1 MGSGPWIKADVVKNH
16 DKAIKWPLIY
26 QLFLI
31 GRFSLPSLPV
41 LEPIAMTP
49 SCLPKLS
56 FLSIQIAAAFT
67 AVLATSP
74 LVHAQ
79 SLAQGAG
86 SNTSTIRIGGSST
99 VFPIMV
105 EAIRAFRE
113 AGNSTKI
120 ELKETGTSDG
130 FRRFC
135 AGQLEIA
142 NASRPIN
149 SKELKACSSKRINF
163 IELPIAFDALTI
175 VVHPSNTWAKQIS
188 TNELA
193 RLWGRQAEGKIDR
206 WNEVNLDW
214 PDRPIK
220 LCGPGKDSGTYDY
233 FNKAI
238 NGNAENTRRDYASS
252 EDDNV
257 IVRCVAQNPN
267 ALGYFGL
274 SYYKANQD
282 KLRALGIVTSSGTVI
297 PSVAS
302 VQSGRYQPFSRPL
315 FIYINDKA
323 LASRPDLQKFTTFTV
338 RNGLRFVGNAGD
350 IPLPASTY
358 QLVESKLYKRITGS
372 AFSGDLPVGLSIG
385 EALRRSFD
393 ANKQP
398 QFRSF

>member
-1 MGSGPWIKADVVKNH
+1 MASPI
-16 DKAIKWPLIY
+16 
-26 QLFLI
+26 
-31 GRFSLPSLPV
+31 LPKRPV
-41 LEPIAMTP
+41 L
-49 SCLPKLS
+49 
-56 FLSIQIAAAFT
+56 SISIVAVCG
-67 AVLATSP
+67 AVLTISP
-74 LVHAQ
+74 LAHAQ

-86 SNTSTIRIGGSST
+86 SKASTIRIGGSST
-99 VFPIMV
+99 VFPIIK

-113 AGNSTKI
+113 AGNSTPI

-135 AGQLEIA
+135 SGQLEIA

-149 SKELKACSSKRINF
+149 SKELKACSSNRIDF

-175 VVHPSNTWAKQIS
+175 VVHPSNTWANQIS
-188 TNELA
+188 TKELA
-193 RLWGRQAEGKIDR
+193 RLWGRQAEGRVDR

-238 NGNAENTRRDYASS
+238 NSSPENSRQDYSSS

-267 ALGYFGL
+267 AIGYFGF
-274 SYYKANQD
+274 SYYNANRD
-282 KLRALGIVTSSGTVI
+282 KLRSLGIVTPSGTVM
-297 PSVAS
+297 PSVAN
-302 VQSGRYQPFSRPL
+302 VQSGRYRPLSRPL
-315 FIYINDKA
+315 FIYVNDKA
-323 LASRPDLQKFTTFTV
+323 LASRSDLRKFTTFTIS
-338 RNGLRFVGNAGD
+338 NGLRLVGKAGD

-372 AFSGDLPVGLSIG
+372 AFSGDLPIGLSIG

-393 ANKQP
+393 VNKLP
-398 QFRSF
+398 QFR

>member
-1 MGSGPWIKADVVKNH
+1 MDFPSLQK
-16 DKAIKWPLIY
+16 L
-26 QLFLI
+26 LFL
-31 GRFSLPSLPV
+31 
-41 LEPIAMTP
+41 PIQM
-49 SCLPKLS
+49 
-56 FLSIQIAAAFT
+56 AAVFT
-67 AVLATSP
+67 AALTASP
-74 LVHAQ
+74 LAHAD
-79 SLAQGAG
+79 SLAQGSG
-86 SNTSTIRIGGSST
+86 SNASTIRIGGSST
-99 VFPIMV
+99 VFPIMM

-120 ELKETGTSDG
+120 DLKETGTSDG

-149 SKELKACSSKRINF
+149 SKELKACSSNRINF

-188 TNELA
+188 TRELA
-193 RLWGRQAEGKIDR
+193 RLWGQQAEGKIDR

-214 PDRPIK
+214 PDRPNK

-238 NGNAENTRRDYASS
+238 NGSSENSRQDYTSS

-257 IVRCVAQNPN
+257 IVKCVAQNPN
-267 ALGYFGL
+267 ALGYFGF

-282 KLRALGIVTSSGTVI
+282 KLRALGILTPSGTVI
-297 PSVAS
+297 PSIAN
-302 VQSGRYQPFSRPL
+302 VQAGRYRPLSRPL
-315 FIYINDKA
+315 FIYVNDRA
-323 LASRPDLQKFTTFTV
+323 LSSRPDLQKFTTFTIS
-338 RNGLRFVGNAGD
+338 NGLRLAGKAGD
-350 IPLPASTY
+350 VPLPASTY

-372 AFSGDLPVGLSIG
+372 SFSGDLPVGLSIG

-393 ANKQP
+393 ANKLP
-398 QFRSF
+398 QFR

>member
-1 MGSGPWIKADVVKNH
+1 MA
-16 DKAIKWPLIY
+16 
-26 QLFLI
+26 F
-31 GRFSLPSLPV
+31 PSL
-41 LEPIAMTP
+41 LR
-49 SCLPKLS
+49 LP
-56 FLSIQIAAAFT
+56 FLSIQIAAVFT

-74 LVHAQ
+74 LARADF
-79 SLAQGAG
+79 LAQGSS
-86 SNTSTIRIGGSST
+86 SNASTIRIGGSST
-99 VFPIMV
+99 VFPIMM

-120 ELKETGTSDG
+120 DLKETGTSDG

-149 SKELKACSSKRINF
+149 SKEIKVCSSNQINF

-188 TNELA
+188 TKELA
-193 RLWGRQAEGKIDR
+193 RLWGRQAQGKVDR

-238 NGNAENTRRDYASS
+238 NGSPENSRQDYTSS

-257 IVRCVAQNPN
+257 IVKCVAQNPN
-267 ALGYFGL
+267 ALGYFGF
-274 SYYKANQD
+274 SYYRANQD
-282 KLRALGIVTSSGTVI
+282 KLRALGIVTPSGTVI
-297 PSVAS
+297 PSLAS
-302 VQSGRYQPFSRPL
+302 VQAGRYRPLSRPL
-315 FIYINDKA
+315 FMYINDKA
-323 LASRPDLQKFTTFTV
+323 LASRPDLQKFTTFAIS
-338 RNGLRFVGNAGD
+338 NGQRFAVKAGD

-372 AFSGDLPVGLSIG
+372 SFSGELPVGLSIG
-385 EALRRSFD
+385 EALRKSFD
-393 ANKQP
+393 ANKLP
-398 QFRSF
+398 QFR

>member
-1 MGSGPWIKADVVKNH
+1 
-16 DKAIKWPLIY
+16 
-26 QLFLI
+26 
-31 GRFSLPSLPV
+31 
-41 LEPIAMTP
+41 MTSP
-49 SCLPKLS
+49 MLPKLP
-56 FLSIQIAAAFT
+56 FRSIQIATAFT

-74 LVHAQ
+74 LVHAE

-149 SKELKACSSKRINF
+149 SKELKACSSNRITF

-267 ALGYFGL
+267 ALGYFGF

-282 KLRALGIVTSSGTVI
+282 KLRALGIVTPSGTVI

-302 VQSGRYQPFSRPL
+302 VQAGRYRPLSRPL
-315 FIYINDKA
+315 FVYVNDAA
-323 LASRPDLQKFTTFTV
+323 LASRPDLQKFTTFTIN
-338 RNGLRFVGNAGD
+338 NGLRLAGKAGD

-358 QLVESKLYKRITGS
+358 QLVESKLYKRTTGS

-393 ANKQP
+393 ANKLP
-398 QFRSF
+398 QFR